1 MQKDNYPRD
10 YPRGIVATQHWT
22 VKNGQRNPIYSKHGA
37 FKKST

>member
-10 YPRGIVATQHWT
+10 YPREIVATQHWT